1 MEKGDASLMKRMN
14 RTVAVS
20 AALAAVAILIASRSV
35 RAQTDAP
42 QTNVP
47 QTNVPEV
54 APPAAPP
61 AQTGLSEG
69 VVAIVNDNVISTY
82 DLRQRVLLLMVT
94 AGVRPTA
101 DNIPQVQQ
109 EALRSLVD
117 EHLEVQEIKREEK
130 EQKFDILATDDE
142 VAGEITRM
150 AQGNRMTGDQLLA
163 ALAKAGV
170 GPDTLREQIRAQMS
184 WERWIHGRYGGSRM
198 KIGQDQ
204 VNAVIRSIEAEA
216 SKPQY
221 QVSEIFIDATRA
233 GGMGPATDGAKQL
246 IGQMQQGSPFAAVA
260 RQFSSAPT
268 AANGGDAGWESE
280 SELQPEVR
288 EAIAQIRVGQLSQPI
303 VTHDGVYIILVRDK
317 RAGSDSVIVQLK
329 QAAISLPSDAPA
341 ADVDAA
347 QAKLIKLKSQITN
360 CASVEADAA
369 KVDGVVAGDL
379 GQADVKDLAPSF
391 QEAIKPLK
399 VDQVS
404 DPVRTGAGLHLII
417 LCGKHQSGQ
426 TIPSRDEIANRLEDQ
441 QLSMISR
448 RYLRDL
454 RSSATIETR

>member
-1 MEKGDASLMKRMN
+1 MEKGDASLIKRMKR
-14 RTVAVS
+14 TAVVS
-20 AALAAVAILIASRSV
+20 AATAAMAVLMGTASV
-35 RAQTDAP
+35 RAQVDAP
-42 QTNVP
+42 
-47 QTNVPEV
+47 
-54 APPAAPP
+54 AAAPP
-61 AQTGLSEG
+61 PAETGLSEG

-82 DLRQRVLLLMVT
+82 DLRQRALLLMVT
-94 AGVRPTA
+94 AGVRPTPE
-101 DNIPQVQQ
+101 NMPQVQQ
-109 EALRSLVD
+109 EALRSLID

-142 VAGEITRM
+142 VTHEIARM
-150 AQGNRMTGDQLLA
+150 AQGNHMTGDQLIS
-163 ALAKAGV
+163 ALGKAGV
-170 GPDTLREQIRAQMS
+170 GPETLRDQIRAQMS
-184 WERWIHGRYGGSRM
+184 WERWIQGRYGGSRM

-204 VNAVIRSIEAEA
+204 VNAVIRSLEAEA

-233 GGMGPATDGAKQL
+233 GGIGPATEGAKQL
-246 IGQMQQGSPFAAVA
+246 IGQMQQGAPFAAVA

-288 EAIAQIRVGQLSQPI
+288 DAITQIRVGQLSQPI
-303 VTHDGVYIILVRDK
+303 VTHDGVYIVLVRDK
-317 RAGSDSVIVQLK
+317 RAGSDSVMVQLK
-329 QAAISLPSDAPA
+329 QAAISLPSDASA
-341 ADVDAA
+341 AEVDAA
-347 QAKLIKLKSQITN
+347 RAKLLKLKSEISG

-399 VDQVS
+399 IDEVS
-404 DPVRTGAGLHLII
+404 DPVRTNAGLHLII
-417 LCGKHQSGQ
+417 LCGRHQSGL
-426 TIPSRDEIANRLEDQ
+426 TMPSRDEIESRIEDQ

>member
-1 MEKGDASLMKRMN
+1 
-14 RTVAVS
+14 
-20 AALAAVAILIASRSV
+20 
-35 RAQTDAP
+35 
-42 QTNVP
+42 
-47 QTNVPEV
+47 
-54 APPAAPP
+54 
-61 AQTGLSEG
+61 
-69 VVAIVNDNVISTY
+69 
-82 DLRQRVLLLMVT
+82 MVT

-101 DNIPQVQQ
+101 ENIPQVQQ
-109 EALRSLVD
+109 EALRQLID

-130 EQKFDILATDDE
+130 EQKFDILASDDD
-142 VAGEITRM
+142 VNGEIAHM
-150 AQGNRMTGDQLLA
+150 ARGNRMTADQLLA

-170 GPDTLREQIRAQMS
+170 GPDTLRDQLRAGIS

-198 KIGQDQ
+198 KVGQDQ
-204 VNAVIRSIEAEA
+204 VNAVIRGLEAEA

-221 QVSEIFIDATRA
+221 QINEIFIDATRA
-233 GGMGPATDGAKQL
+233 GGIGPATDGAKQL
-246 IGQMQQGSPFAAVA
+246 IGQMQQGAPFAAVA

-280 SELQPEVR
+280 SALQPEVR
-288 EAIAQIRVGQLSQPI
+288 DAITQIRVGQLSQPI
-303 VTHDGVYIILVRDK
+303 VTHDGVYIVLVKDK

-329 QAAISLPSDAPA
+329 QAAISLASDAPA

-347 QAKLIKLKSQITN
+347 RAKLVKLKSQITG
-360 CASVEADAA
+360 CASVDADAA

-379 GQADVKDLAPSF
+379 GEADVKDLAPSF

-404 DPVRTGAGLHLII
+404 EPVRTGAGLHLII
-417 LCGKHQSGQ
+417 LCGKHSSGL
-426 TIPSRDEIANRLEDQ
+426 TIPSRDEIEGRIEDQ

>member
-1 MEKGDASLMKRMN
+1 MEKGDASLMKRMK
-14 RTVAVS
+14 RTVAIS
-20 AALAAVAILIASRSV
+20 AATAAVAVLLATPQV
-35 RAQTDAP
+35 RAQSAAPVADAP
-42 QTNVP
+42 QAT
-47 QTNVPEV
+47 
-54 APPAAPP
+54 APAAAP
-61 AQTGLSEG
+61 APSGLSEG
-69 VVAIVNDNVISTY
+69 VVAIVNDNAISTY

-101 DNIPQVQQ
+101 ENIPQVQQ
-109 EALRSLVD
+109 EALRGLID
-117 EHLEVQEIKREEK
+117 EHLEVQELKREEK
-130 EQKFDILATDDE
+130 EQKFDIIATDDE
-142 VAGEITRM
+142 VNSEIARM
-150 AQGNRMTGDQLLA
+150 AQGNKLTGEQLLA

-170 GPDTLREQIRAQMS
+170 GPDTLRDQIRAGIS
-184 WERWIHGRYGGSRM
+184 WQRWIHGRYGGSRM

-204 VNAVIRSIEAEA
+204 VNAVIRSLEAEA

-221 QVSEIFIDATRA
+221 EVSEIFIDANRA
-233 GGMGPATDGAKQL
+233 GGMAPATEGAKQL
-246 IGQMQQGSPFAAVA
+246 IAQMQQGAPFAAVA

-268 AANGGDAGWESE
+268 AANGGDAGWESA

-288 EAIAQIRVGQLSQPI
+288 DAIAQIRVGQLSAPI

-317 RAGSDSVIVQLK
+317 RSGSDSVIVQLK
-329 QAAISLPSDAPA
+329 QAAISLASDASA

-347 QAKLIKLKSQITN
+347 QAKLLRLKSQITG
-360 CASVEADAA
+360 CASVETSAA
-369 KVDGVVAGDL
+369 KFDGVVAGDL

-417 LCGKHQSGQ
+417 LCGRHQSGL
-426 TIPSRDEIANRLEDQ
+426 TMPSRDEIESRLEDQ

>member
-1 MEKGDASLMKRMN
+1 MEKGDASLMKRIKP
-14 RTVAVS
+14 TVAMS
-20 AALAAVAILIASRSV
+20 AATAAMAVLLASPTV

-42 QTNVP
+42 
-47 QTNVPEV
+47 
-54 APPAAPP
+54 AAAAAPAAPTP

-82 DLRQRVLLLMVT
+82 DLRQRVLYLMVT

-101 DNIPQVQQ
+101 DNLPQVQQ
-109 EALRSLVD
+109 EALRGLID
-117 EHLEVQEIKREEK
+117 EHLEVQELKREEK
-130 EQKFDILATDDE
+130 EQKFDIIASDDD
-142 VAGEITRM
+142 VNSEITRM
-150 AQGNRMTGDQLLA
+150 AQGNRMTGDQLLS
-163 ALAKAGV
+163 ALAKAGI
-170 GPDTLREQIRAQMS
+170 GADTLREQIRAEMS
-184 WERWIHGRYGGSRM
+184 WQRWIHGRYGGSRM

-204 VNAVIRSIEAEA
+204 VNAVMRNLEADS

-221 QVSEIFIDATRA
+221 EVSEIFIDAARA
-233 GGMGPATDGAKQL
+233 GGMAQATDGAKQL
-246 IGQMQQGSPFAAVA
+246 IAQMQQGAPFAAVA

-280 SELQPEVR
+280 AELQPDVR
-288 EAIAQIRVGQLSQPI
+288 EAITQIRVGQLSAPI
-303 VTHDGVYIILVRDK
+303 VTRDGVYIILVKDK

-329 QAAISLPSDAPA
+329 QAAISLAPDAPA
-341 ADVDAA
+341 SEVDAA
-347 QAKLIKLKSQITN
+347 QAKLVALKRQITS
-360 CASVEADAA
+360 CTSVEARAA
-369 KVDGVVAGDL
+369 KGDGVVAGDL

-391 QEAIKPLK
+391 QAAIQSLK

-404 DPVRTGAGLHLII
+404 DPVRTAAGLHLII
-417 LCGKHQSGQ
+417 LCGKHQSGI
-426 TIPSRDEIANRLEDQ
+426 TMPTRDEVESRIEDQ